1 MILLLDHFNHTRIS
15 RHRTVAN
22 AIKARIAHAK
32 RLNRNSPGSFIWYRI
47 TDAEGVGICGE
58 LQMEIERALQ
68 SSAR

>member
-1 MILLLDHFNHTRIS
+1 MILLLDHFNSTRIS

-47 TDAEGVGICGE
+47 TDAEGRAICGE
-58 LQMEIERALQ
+58 LQMEIELALQ
-68 SSAR
+68 TSSR